1 MFTTFKSNINAKI
14 LMIINIIQHIDL
26 ASLFVITWGLVFYS
40 QSGKKC
46 LLEFFTAFEWI
57 EEYPEALKW
66 I

>member
-1 MFTTFKSNINAKI
+1 
-14 LMIINIIQHIDL
+14 MIINIVQHIDL
-26 ASLFVITWGLVFYS
+26 ASLFVITWGLVFDS

-66 I
+66 ISKPYPELFHFL